1 MYSIYS
7 SKYFLKMFACAI
19 WSGLLR
25 AMHSNSLHLLDEN
38 VNVAR
43 NFLDVAHSFGI
54 GTVVHLRKM
63 NL

>member
-1 MYSIYS
+1 
-7 SKYFLKMFACAI
+7 MFACAI